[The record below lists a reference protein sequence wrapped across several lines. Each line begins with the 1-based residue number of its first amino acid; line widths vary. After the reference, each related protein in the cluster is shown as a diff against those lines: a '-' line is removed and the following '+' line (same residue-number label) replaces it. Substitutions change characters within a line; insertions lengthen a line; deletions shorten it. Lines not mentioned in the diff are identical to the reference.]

1 MENQTLD
8 PFVDAMVEM
17 AIRFAMKKILSYR
30 RSNHDGE
37 IHDCSSNE
45 SNLHMQIMCSTPT
58 HRGAISLSVQLKI
71 E

>member
-8 PFVDAMVEM
+8 PFVDAMVEV

-37 IHDCSSNE
+37 IHDCSS
-45 SNLHMQIMCSTPT
+45 
-58 HRGAISLSVQLKI
+58 K
-71 E
+71 